1 VKIRTIFLCF
11 IALSWIVA
19 ASVPAEE
26 AQARPKI
33 GLALAGGGAKGVAHV
48 GVLRVLEELNVPV
61 DYIGGT
67 SMGAIIGGLYASGMS
82 ADELEEVLLEIDWAD
97 TLEDQTP
104 RKDLAFRRKEDQ
116 RRYLMG
122 LELGIKKSGMVWPTG
137 LKTGQKLYFMLQ
149 TLTLPVADV
158 HDFDQLPTPFRAVAT
173 DIHTGEAVVLD
184 QGNLAT
190 AMRASMAI
198 PTAFTPVVL
207 DGRLLVD
214 GGLSNNVPVDVVRD
228 MGADIVIAV
237 DVGAPLTD
245 RQVESMI
252 QVYQQTMRFLTRRN
266 MEPQLAA
273 ADLVI
278 TPPGVAQYGTLQFKA
293 SEKILATG
301 IEGAREQEEILRQ
314 WAVSP
319 EEFQRLQE
327 ARVLEPLPAA
337 TIDFIGVEGN
347 RRVDERIIRNKIRQQ
362 PGDPLDIDA
371 VEKDIRLV
379 YGLGDFKQVSYTL
392 EEEGDDFGLVI
403 QTEEKPWGPNYLH
416 FGLELATDFAGEF
429 DASFLI
435 NMTNTRLNSRGAEL
449 RTDLLLG
456 RRRGIISEFYQPLDY
471 KGRWFIAPRL
481 VWGARPYQLFQNLQ
495 SIAEFDVTD
504 VHGAVDLGYQ
514 FGKYG
519 EARIGLVRGRS
530 DVALKTGSLPEEE
543 VNPEGKH
550 DVGALETRVI
560 IDRVDHPYFPRNGY
574 LFRGLSFYSSET
586 LGADDEYH
594 RLESD
599 LGLWWTWN
607 KKNTFLATLQ
617 GGWSPG
623 GDLPVYDLFGI
634 GGFFSLSGFEANQ
647 IPGQYFGVGRLGY
660 FRQIGAKRF
669 LGGWFEAG
677 NAWLDRDQV
686 GFEDLIYTGTV
697 FLGMDTTIG
706 PVYVAYGYA
715 DTGNSKFYLFVG
727 RTI

>member
-1 VKIRTIFLCF
+1 MKLRNVFVCLMAAF
-11 IALSWIVA
+11 WIVA
-19 ASVPAEE
+19 TSVTAEE
-26 AQARPKI
+26 AQERPKV

-48 GVLRVLEELNVPV
+48 GVLRVLEELNVPI

-82 ADELEEVLLEIDWAD
+82 AEELEEVLLEIDWAD
-97 TLEDQTP
+97 TLEDQTA
-104 RKDLAFRRKEDQ
+104 RKDLAFRRKEEQ

-122 LELGIKKSGMVWPTG
+122 LELGIKKSGIVWPTG

-158 HDFDQLPTPFRAVAT
+158 HDFDELPTPFRAVAT
-173 DIHTGEAVVLD
+173 DIHTGNAVVLD

-190 AMRASMAI
+190 ALRASMAI
-198 PTAFTPVVL
+198 PTVFTPVAL

-237 DVGAPLTD
+237 DVGAPLSD
-245 RQVESMI
+245 RQIESMI
-252 QVYQQTMRFLTRRN
+252 QVYAQTMRFLTRRN

-293 SEKILATG
+293 SEKILQTG

-314 WAVSP
+314 WTVSP
-319 EEFQRLQE
+319 EEFERHQQ
-327 ARVLEPLPAA
+327 ARALEPLPPA
-337 TIDFIGVEGN
+337 TIDFIGIEGN
-347 RRVDERIIRNKIRQQ
+347 RRVDERIIRNKIRQR

-392 EEEGDDFGLVI
+392 QEDGDDFGLVI
-403 QTEEKPWGPNYLH
+403 QAEEKPWGPNYMH
-416 FGLELATDFAGEF
+416 FGLELATDLGGEF
-429 DASFLI
+429 DASFLL

-481 VWGARPYQLFQNLQ
+481 AWGARPYRLFSDLQ
-495 SIAEFDVTD
+495 SVAEFDVTD
-504 VHGAVDLGYQ
+504 YQGAIDLGYQ

-519 EARIGLVRGRS
+519 EARIGLVRGKS
-530 DVALKTGSLPEEE
+530 DVELKTGSLPGDEPS
-543 VNPEGKH
+543 PEGKH
-550 DVGALETRVI
+550 DIGALETRVI
-560 IDRVDHPYFPRNGY
+560 IDRLDHPYFPRRGFI
-574 LFRGLSFYSSET
+574 FRGLSIYSDER

-594 RLESD
+594 RLEMD
-599 LGLWWTWN
+599 AGYWWTWS
-607 KKNTFLATLQ
+607 KKNTILATLQ

-623 GDLPVYDLFGI
+623 SDLPIYDLFGI
-634 GGFFSLSGFEANQ
+634 GGFFSLSGFEENQ
-647 IPGQYFGVGRLGY
+647 ILGQYFGVGRLGY
-660 FRQIGAKRF
+660 FRQWGDKRF

-677 NAWLDRDQV
+677 NAWQTREEVDLD
-686 GFEDLIYTGTV
+686 DLIYTGTV
-697 FLGMDTTIG
+697 FLGIDTKIG